1 MSAPRLTLAA
11 GVLAA
16 ATAYAQPAHALFGPV
31 CIPTIHNCMCTYMMP
46 CPVTDP
52 ARLAKEFSETLNMEA
67 QEELMKLIQEPKQQ
81 FLKALRGVTG
91 NIPGLDSIGLDL
103 GGLLSGDLSALGL
116 PSFPTD
122 IAEQI
127 NSLGIDGKM
136 IAKLAK
142 GELKPAD
149 FIGMAGDF
157 GIDTSML
164 SEVGLDIGT
173 IQALAEGDLGAS
185 EIFGIAEKMGFQA
198 GVLHDIGIDVD
209 LIEGIAAGDISPDR
223 ILRIAE
229 NAGLDMSALA
239 SVGLDL
245 STIEALPEM
254 AKNEVMGVLQKAGF
268 GSDMLD
274 GLGLDAAMIG
284 RIASG
289 ELPAASIADL
299 VAGTGIDPTAIT
311 IPSIHGPISLD
322 GLRMDDRFDDITIP
336 VSSIPGLEGLLG
348 SGSSGGLLGGSE
360 ATGGSLGGD
369 FAGILGGGD
378 GSSGDL
384 FSGGASETAAMCSTD
399 RSLVSVGEPPNPF
412 GSDVENIDM
421 AISGGYIETFPEV
434 VNDTLWAVRDTA
446 IFAAARAIQVRP
458 LLPKALEAIDT
469 FEEMMKETKTLQDDI
484 IVNDTIHGQLMTAKA
499 EKTSL
504 LASYTS
510 IMAAREMTPR
520 TLDPVPTFLNDSR
533 FQDVVRSTV
542 KEKPRRASIAAS
554 SLSKASG
561 EYGTFQ
567 RYARESILHHN
578 LYRDART
585 IEAGL
590 PATISIIDDHET
602 YKQFLVDLEEILKA
616 HLVDL
621 YVDPEAAWE
630 IMQPQLY
637 SGVGEYLDG
646 SKWREGLEKAISIS
660 LAATAQVPTTI
671 YGTRI
676 KVGTISDMDRG
687 GSSIVLY
694 STTSESLYGYPGIDS
709 YAAAESDPYRVLG
722 AGDSVSLDTVSTATG
737 PVSTGTELVGVLQY
751 YFETYRRVL
760 WKGETRRGPGELAM
774 TGALWN
780 EMVTYAPEC
789 LSGPLEMTEDNIASR
804 PELFDLDKACEHLVW
819 EGADPGD
826 YIDAGYLGG
835 ADAALWLSKITM
847 DQVEERTGGPDLIRE
862 NLQASLDYIRG
873 TDAVMVLEMQGHSS
887 TVDHIDT
894 TIEALET
901 ALADTEF
908 SKRIDFPRE

>member
-1 MSAPRLTLAA
+1 MSAPKFTLAA

-16 ATAYAQPAHALFGPV
+16 TAAYAQPAQALFGPV

-52 ARLAKEFSETLNMEA
+52 ARFAKEITETLNMES
-67 QEELMKLIQEPKQQ
+67 QEELLKLIQEPKQQ

-91 NIPGLDSIGLDL
+91 NIPGLDTIGLDL

-122 IAEQI
+122 LAEQI

-142 GELKPAD
+142 GELGPSD

-164 SEVGLDIGT
+164 SKVGLDIGT
-173 IQALAEGDLGAS
+173 IQALANGDLGAS
-185 EIFGIAEKMGFQA
+185 EIFGIAEKMGFEA

-209 LIEGIAAGDISPDR
+209 LIESVASGDISPDR
-223 ILRIAE
+223 ILKIAE
-229 NAGLDMSALA
+229 NAGLDVSAL
-239 SVGLDL
+239 SKVGLDIA
-245 STIEALPEM
+245 TIQALPDM

-268 GSDMLD
+268 GNSMLD
-274 GLGLDAAMIG
+274 GLGLDAGMIG

-299 VAGTGIDPTAIT
+299 VAGTGIDPSAIT
-311 IPSIHGPISLD
+311 IPSINGPISLD
-322 GLRMDDRFDDITIP
+322 GLRVDDRFDDITIP
-336 VSSIPGLEGLLG
+336 ISTIPGLEGILG
-348 SGSSGGLLGGSE
+348 SGSSGGLLGGSGL
-360 ATGGSLGGD
+360 ASGSTGGD
-369 FAGILGGGD
+369 FAGVLSGVSD
-378 GSSGDL
+378 VSSL
-384 FSGGASETAAMCSTD
+384 FSGGSSETGAMCSTD

-421 AISGGYIETFPEV
+421 AISGGYVEAFPEV

-469 FEEMMKETKTLQDDI
+469 FEEMMKETKSLQDDI
-484 IVNDTIHGQLMTAKA
+484 IVNDTIHSQLMTAKA

-504 LASYTS
+504 LSSYLSVRAASQ
-510 IMAAREMTPR
+510 MTLR

-533 FQDVVRSTV
+533 FEDTIRSTV
-542 KEKPRRASIAAS
+542 KQKPRQTSIAAS
-554 SLSKASG
+554 SLSEASE

-578 LYRDART
+578 LERDART

-602 YKQFLVDLEEILKA
+602 YKQFLIDLEEILKA
-616 HLVDL
+616 HLEDL
-621 YVDPEAAWE
+621 YVDPEAAWD
-630 IMQPQLY
+630 IMRPQLY
-637 SGVGEYLDG
+637 TDVGEYLDG
-646 SKWREGLEKAISIS
+646 SKWSVGLSKAESIS
-660 LAATAQVPTTI
+660 LAATAQLPTTI

-676 KVGTISDMDRG
+676 KVGVISDMERG
-687 GSSIVLY
+687 GTSRTLY
-694 STTSESLYGYPGIDS
+694 STTDGSFHGHSEIDA
-709 YAAAESDPYRVLG
+709 YAVAESDPYRILG
-722 AGDSVSLDTVSTATG
+722 TSIAASTPAASG
-737 PVSTGTELVGVLQY
+737 YTGTEMVGVLQY

-760 WKGETRRGPGELAM
+760 WKGETRRGPSELAM
-774 TGALWN
+774 TGAFWN
-780 EMVTYAPEC
+780 ELVTYAPEC
-789 LSGPLEMTEDNIASR
+789 LSGPLEMTDENIILR
-804 PELFDLDKACEHLVW
+804 PELFDLDKACYHLVW

-826 YIDAGYLGG
+826 YIDASYLGG
-835 ADAALWLSKITM
+835 ADAALWLSKISI

-873 TDAVMVLEMQGHSS
+873 TNAAVTLEMQGHSS
-887 TVDHIDT
+887 TVDHIDRT
-894 TIEALET
+894 VEALEA

-908 SKRIDFPRE
+908 LESVEFPRE